1 MKRKP
6 PDFLDIVWCR
16 FPLREN
22 PTQPGPKERPV
33 LILGIA
39 EEGSLLAAAY
49 GTSQAHEQLA
59 AWQLAVLTAP
69 RTNTVFDLTRVAR
82 LPYTTGYFPLKP
94 RLMVL
99 PANLHQDLAKA
110 VAAAK
115 AQR

>member
-16 FPLREN
+16 FPLRET

-33 LILGIA
+33 LILGTA
-39 EEGSLLAAAY
+39 EDGCLLAAAY
-49 GTSQAHEQLA
+49 GTSQAHGQLT
-59 AWQLAVLTAP
+59 AWQMAVLTAP
-69 RTNTVFDLTRVAR
+69 RTKTVFDLTRVAR
-82 LPYTTGYFPLKP
+82 LPCTTEYFPLKP

-99 PANLHQDLAKA
+99 PANQHQDLAKA

>member
-1 MKRKP
+1 MRRKP

-16 FPLREN
+16 FPLRET
-22 PTQPGPKERPV
+22 PSQPGPKERPV
-33 LILGIA
+33 LIVGIA
-39 EEGSLLAAAY
+39 EDGSLLAAAY
-49 GTSQAHEQLA
+49 GTSQAHGQLK

-82 LPYTTGYFPLKP
+82 LPCTTEYFPNKP

-99 PANLHQDLAKA
+99 SLHQHADLARA

-115 AQR
+115 ALR

>member
-1 MKRKP
+1 MKRKA

-33 LILGIA
+33 LIVGIA
-39 EEGSLLAAAY
+39 EDGSLLAAAY
-49 GTSQAHEQLA
+49 GTSQAHGQLT

-82 LPYTTGYFPLKP
+82 LPFTVDYFPNKP

-99 PANLHQDLAKA
+99 PAHQHQDLAKA
-110 VAAAK
+110 VEAAK